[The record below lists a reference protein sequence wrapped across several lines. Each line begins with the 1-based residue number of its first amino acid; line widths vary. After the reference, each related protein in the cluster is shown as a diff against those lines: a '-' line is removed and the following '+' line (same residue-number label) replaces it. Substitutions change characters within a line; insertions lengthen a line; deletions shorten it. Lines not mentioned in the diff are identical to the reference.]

1 MKIPGNFL
9 FCFDFTINSEYVIL
23 FQFESNKKSSKKRR
37 KNSQKQNYQDGNAT
51 LRPEGGKVAYLPLK
65 RELSKI
71 SGMSRDVIGFK
82 ME

>member
-1 MKIPGNFL
+1 M
-9 FCFDFTINSEYVIL
+9 
-23 FQFESNKKSSKKRR
+23 ESNKKSSKKGGKIR
-37 KNSQKQNYQDGNAT
+37 KNSEKQKYQGGNAT

-65 RELSKI
+65 RESSKI

>member
-1 MKIPGNFL
+1 M
-9 FCFDFTINSEYVIL
+9 
-23 FQFESNKKSSKKRR
+23 
-37 KNSQKQNYQDGNAT
+37 
-51 LRPEGGKVAYLPLK
+51 RPEGGKVAYLPLK